1 MSSEIARD
9 YFELLADAGMTKHLG
24 SMEATRE
31 LVDMCRIDDGKYVLD
46 VGCGVGA
53 TPVYLAKDVGCR
65 VMGVDLLDKMIEQSR
80 EWVKAEGLQD
90 RVDFRVADARNLPFE
105 DGCFDAVIS
114 ESVNVF
120 FNDKSQAMREYIRVT
135 KPEGYIGMTEITWL
149 KPPSPAVEDSIKGMV
164 DTYPMD
170 ASGWKDLM
178 EDESLVDVIG
188 SAHRIDIVSEG
199 KGRIERYRRRITIK
213 RMLKMIGM
221 LLSDRRMRQIM
232 KGGVGAVSKDLV
244 DVMGYVPPMRSL
256 TTRQTR
262 PQRAANSCAG
272 LPGRSAR
279 SRYFHLRF
287 IF

>member
-80 EWVKAEGLQD
+80 EWVKAEGLED

-135 KPEGYIGMTEITWL
+135 KPGGYIGMTEITWL

-244 DVMGYVPPMRSL
+244 DVMGYGVY
-256 TTRQTR
+256 
-262 PQRAANSCAG
+262 AG
-272 LPGRSAR
+272 RKA
-279 SRYFHLRF
+279 
-287 IF
+287 